1 MFEEYLGM
9 FFMGLATFF
18 SPCSIALITV
28 YLTYT
33 LGVGKT
39 VGKGFV
45 VGTSFALAMIT
56 VFFFIGMIL
65 SMAGSFIVY
74 VLTNYKGVF
83 FGISGILLILFGV
96 KNLGLQEKIG
106 LSTSLGESVSE
117 RLNAFRLNAMTRFSR
132 YNYAI
137 GSFLF
142 GVIISLAV
150 GPCSLSLVLS
160 AMLIALPRIASMSIF
175 HGGLLLSIFGLGNAL
190 PVIFL
195 SVMLATAR
203 KAASE
208 KIGKTSERL
217 TKVFGLVFLIIG
229 IIIIAYAL
237 VGM

>member
-33 LGVGKT
+33 LGIGKT
-39 VGKGFV
+39 VEKGFV

-56 VFFFIGMIL
+56 VFFFIGVIL
-65 SMAGSFIVY
+65 STASTFIVY
-74 VLTNYKGVF
+74 ALTNYKGFF
-83 FGISGILLILFGV
+83 FGISGFLLILFGV

-160 AMLIALPRIASMSIF
+160 AMLIALPRIASTSIF

-217 TKVFGLVFLIIG
+217 TKVFGMAFLIIG

>member
-9 FFMGLATFF
+9 FFMGLAAFF

-39 VGKGFV
+39 AGRGFV

-56 VFFFIGMIL
+56 VFFLIGLIL
-65 SMAGSFIVY
+65 SLASASIVHA
-74 VLTNYKGVF
+74 LTNYKGVF

-96 KNLGLQEKIG
+96 RSLGLQERIG
-106 LSTSLGESVSE
+106 LSTSWGNFVGEE
-117 RLNAFRLNAMTRFSR
+117 LNAFRLNAMTRFSG
-132 YNYAI
+132 YNYVI

-175 HGGLLLSIFGLGNAL
+175 HGGLLLSTFGLGNAL

-203 KAASE
+203 KSASE
-208 KIGKTSERL
+208 KIGKTGERL
-217 TKVFGLVFLIIG
+217 SKIFGLVFLIIG
-229 IIIIAYAL
+229 ITIMVYAL
-237 VGM
+237 IGM

>member
-56 VFFFIGMIL
+56 VFFFIGVIL
-65 SMAGSFIVY
+65 SMAGTFIVY

-117 RLNAFRLNAMTRFSR
+117 RLNAFRLNAMTRFSG

-150 GPCSLSLVLS
+150 GTCSLSLVLS

-203 KAASE
+203 KMVSE
-208 KIGKTSERL
+208 KFVSVGELL
-217 TKVFGLVFLIIG
+217 TKIFGLAFLIIG
-229 IIIIAYAL
+229 VVMIAYVL
-237 VGM
+237 GGW